1 MKHPLTQELY
11 DYWNECRDGRAAPER
26 ADIDPAAIKR
36 VLGDSFVLSIE
47 PGEGARFRVAGT
59 RICALFGR
67 ELRGEMFAS
76 IWQDEHARQI
86 RELITLLT
94 DEEIGVVAG
103 ASTSAKRDLECPLE
117 LLVLPLS
124 HRGRSGRRMLGS
136 LLPIERP
143 FWLGIWPTEKLSL
156 GVTQFIGADVYSTPK
171 HGHAASRIA
180 LRLRGALTVIDGGK
194 R

>member
-1 MKHPLTQELY
+1 MKHPLSQELY
-11 DYWNECRDGRAAPER
+11 DYWNERRDGRTAPER
-26 ADIDPAAIKR
+26 GDIDPAAIKR

-47 PGEGARFRVAGT
+47 PGEDALFRVAGT

-76 IWQDEHARQI
+76 IWQDEHARRI
-86 RELITLLT
+86 RELITLLA

-103 ASTSAKRDLECPLE
+103 AGTFAKGDLGCPLE
-117 LLVLPLS
+117 LTLLPLS
-124 HRGRSGRRMLGS
+124 HRGRSGRRMLGA

-143 FWLGIWPTEKLSL
+143 FWLGIWPAQKLDL
-156 GVTQFIGADVYSTPK
+156 GVVQFIGADIYAAPK
-171 HGHAASRIA
+171 RGHAASRIA

-194 R
+194 P